1 MEKLYSIICCRVSSD
16 RQVKDGH
23 GLQSQEHRC
32 LQYSES
38 KGYIHEKTFD
48 DDGISGAIEDRPAL
62 RAAFE
67 HVEKNLDKKYVM
79 IFDVLDRIA
88 RDVIVHWAIR
98 NKIRAKGIKIESP
111 NFKFEETPEG
121 RLVETIIA
129 AQSQYFR
136 ENNARQVRQKMQA
149 RLECGIYCFSA
160 CPCGMEYKKTPEHGK
175 LLHLKEPEASV
186 IKTALEDFASDKLL
200 RRTDVL
206 NFCLE
211 NKERLKGRKIN
222 FNFVRRILSE
232 ITYAGYIEYPKWDVK
247 RRLGFHQPLIDIET
261 YDKIQLKL
269 QKSEKG
275 ITLRDKIEFPLRRL
289 VHCSAC
295 GLKMTGSK
303 VKGKRKYYMVYT
315 CNNKKCTAK
324 PKNIQKHTPEEGYI
338 SLLNK
343 IAPESA
349 IIDLTR
355 AISLDVWK
363 KSIGEIKASEK
374 VVESEIKAKGK
385 QIDTFIDLMSR
396 TTSDVVR
403 GKYESRVEMF
413 EKEILAMKKQPM
425 AENYLNCEDAISEVL
440 HFIGTPADYW
450 QKSNLDGKFMVHN
463 LIFTENP
470 TFNLQNGFGT
480 PEISLP
486 FTIKGAFSDSASSM
500 VDKGNFPWNT
510 LLSTIIEWHPI
521 VKRIKESFAHSL
533 Y

>member
-32 LQYSES
+32 LQYSEN

-111 NFKFEETPEG
+111 NFKFEDTPEG

-136 ENNARQVRQKMQA
+136 ENNARQVRQKMKA
-149 RLECGIYCFSA
+149 RLECGYYCFSA
-160 CPCGMEYKKTPEHGK
+160 VPCGMEYKKTPEHGK
-175 LLHLKEPEASV
+175 LLHIKEPEATV
-186 IKTALEDFASDKLL
+186 IKEALEGFASDRLL
-200 RRTDVL
+200 RQLDVL

-211 NKERLKGRKIN
+211 NKEKLNGRKIN
-222 FNFVRRILSE
+222 FNFVKRILSE
-232 ITYAGYIEYPKWDVK
+232 IVYTGYVEYPKWEVK
-247 RRLGFHQPLIDIET
+247 RKKGFHQPLINLET
-261 YDKIQLKL
+261 YEKIQ
-269 QKSEKG
+269 EKQNKPEKR
-275 ITLRDKIEFPLRRL
+275 ITARDKKEFPLRRL
-289 VHCSAC
+289 ISCSVC
-295 GLKMTGSK
+295 GEKMTGSN
-303 VKGKRKYYMVYT
+303 VGGKLKHYAMYT
-315 CNNKKCTAK
+315 CNNASCQAS
-324 PKNIQKHTPEEGYI
+324 PKNIQKHVIEKEYI

-343 IAPESA
+343 IAPESE

-363 KSIGEIKASEK
+363 KSIEEVKTSGKVAEKEIE
-374 VVESEIKAKGK
+374 AKEK
-385 QIDTFIDLMSR
+385 QIETYIDLMSK
-396 TTSDVVR
+396 TTSDIVR
-403 GKYESRVEMF
+403 RKYEIRVEMF
-413 EKEILAMKKQPM
+413 EKEILTLKKQPI
-425 AENYLNCEDAISEVL
+425 AENYLNCADAISEVL
-440 HFIGTPADYW
+440 DFLGTPADYW

-463 LIFTENP
+463 LIFTANP
-470 TFNLQNGFGT
+470 RFDLQNGFGT

-486 FTIKGAFSDSASSM
+486 FTIKDAFSNSVSST
-500 VDKGNFPWNT
+500 VDRTGLEPAT
-510 LLSTIIEWHPI
+510 SSVQMRRST
-521 VKRIKESFAHSL
+521 R
-533 Y
+533 